1 MCGKISSRAKSA
13 VPKCSHKSRDG
24 TFECVGLRFLSPN
37 PAEPYLPIPSLL
49 ATTWFF
55 CTDVFLLRICFE
67 EGKGFFVVAVSVV
80 GGIA

>member
-1 MCGKISSRAKSA
+1 
-13 VPKCSHKSRDG
+13 
-24 TFECVGLRFLSPN
+24 LSPN